1 MKRVFIAALLL
12 SGAFAAVAQKNF
24 IDQNYIEVSG
34 YNKMEVEPNM
44 IFINFQIKET
54 DTKGRVSVAQME
66 HNIIRELEKA
76 GIDVGK
82 QLTINDMTSE
92 FVKYILRRQEIM
104 QSKSYTVEVS
114 SAAQAGKVFV
124 ALENAG
130 LSNATI
136 GRVDHSAIDSLRLVS
151 KVEAV
156 KAAKVKADA
165 LAKAVNRKTG
175 NAIYIQDVERIF
187 RAFSGNI
194 MAKAVSYDSVE
205 ESMPSI
211 EFQKIPVE
219 SNVTVYFS
227 FE

>member
-227 FE
+227 LE